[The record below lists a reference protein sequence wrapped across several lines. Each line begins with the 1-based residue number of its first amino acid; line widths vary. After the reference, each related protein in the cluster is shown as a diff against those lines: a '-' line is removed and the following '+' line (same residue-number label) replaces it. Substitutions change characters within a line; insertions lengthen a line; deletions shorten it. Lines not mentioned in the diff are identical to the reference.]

1 MKILIVNTFEIEGGA
16 ARAANRLHQSLLEY
30 GLNSTLLVQTKTTTN
45 PTVIP
50 LFTKQEAFNMR
61 KSAHKELSDYPNKS
75 KTLFSVSNIDST
87 KLVNKINSLNPD
99 IVHFHWVAM
108 GMIRIED
115 IIKIKSHIIWNC
127 HDMMALTGGCHYDEW
142 CGRYKHHCGKCKVLH
157 SNTENDLSR
166 EIFDR
171 KYFAYKNTQSLHF
184 VGTSKWMVECL
195 KQSVLTKNNPI
206 SHIPSGADGRIFK
219 PLNKAEC
226 REMFKIPMN
235 KKVILFG
242 AMNPL
247 GDPRKGAKELLE
259 ALKLLKIENT
269 IFVIAGC
276 HEQINK
282 YELELPI
289 YYIPE
294 VSDEVSLS
302 LIYNTADIIIVPS
315 LQENLANTVVES
327 LLCGIPVVAFD
338 VDGNKD
344 MITHKKNGYL
354 VEPFKKEDLILGIE
368 WILHNK
374 LYDDLSLNA
383 RTSALAKFDL
393 RILAKQYYNLYKEV
407 VKKKYM
413 PQALQ
418 PYSTLVQPSCNY
430 LEYYNSPSF
439 YEVLFNIKKDNFKC
453 VIYGAGTVSQTVYA
467 VIPNNIIA
475 YVDLSNNEKYSSSS
489 EEKIFHPSSLK
500 DISYD
505 KIIISVLGR
514 EKTIVQY
521 LVEELN
527 VPYHKI
533 IIFDL

>member
-1 MKILIVNTFEIEGGA
+1 
-16 ARAANRLHQSLLEY
+16 
-30 GLNSTLLVQTKTTTN
+30 
-45 PTVIP
+45 
-50 LFTKQEAFNMR
+50 
-61 KSAHKELSDYPNKS
+61 
-75 KTLFSVSNIDST
+75 
-87 KLVNKINSLNPD
+87 
-99 IVHFHWVAM
+99 
-108 GMIRIED
+108 
-115 IIKIKSHIIWNC
+115 
-127 HDMMALTGGCHYDEW
+127 
-142 CGRYKHHCGKCKVLH
+142 
-157 SNTENDLSR
+157 
-166 EIFDR
+166 
-171 KYFAYKNTQSLHF
+171 
-184 VGTSKWMVECL
+184 
-195 KQSVLTKNNPI
+195 
-206 SHIPSGADGRIFK
+206 
-219 PLNKAEC
+219 
-226 REMFKIPMN
+226 
-235 KKVILFG
+235 
-242 AMNPL
+242 
-247 GDPRKGAKELLE
+247 
-259 ALKLLKIENT
+259 
-269 IFVIAGC
+269 
-276 HEQINK
+276 
-282 YELELPI
+282 
-289 YYIPE
+289 
-294 VSDEVSLS
+294 
-302 LIYNTADIIIVPS
+302 
-315 LQENLANTVVES
+315 
-327 LLCGIPVVAFD
+327 
-338 VDGNKD
+338 

-354 VEPFKKEDLILGIE
+354 VEQFKKEDLILGIE